1 VALRPIAVRQKVCCL
16 RDLTH
21 GMRRPPNP
29 YRVLAHALDAGDR
42 RLAEVLTLRLARVGL
57 SGSGSVAAE
66 ATVDRLMKLLGVSGA
81 RG

>member
-1 VALRPIAVRQKVCCL
+1 
-16 RDLTH
+16 
-21 GMRRPPNP
+21 MRRPPNP

-42 RLAEVLTLRLARVGL
+42 GLAEVLTLRLARVG
-57 SGSGSVAAE
+57 GSVAAE